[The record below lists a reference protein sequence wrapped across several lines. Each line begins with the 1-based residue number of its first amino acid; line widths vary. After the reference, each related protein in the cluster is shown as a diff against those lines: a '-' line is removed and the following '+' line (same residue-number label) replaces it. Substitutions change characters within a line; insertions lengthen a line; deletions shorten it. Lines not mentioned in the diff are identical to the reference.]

1 MKKKTFRVYFIAHQD
16 GARTGILMRNWSMFF
31 DTPPPSA
38 YGADEADC
46 FRQIELALKKAELER
61 KDDAQR
67 YLWNEEFST
76 RKIAI
81 DIHPQTVVQKRT
93 VIGKKNIPLR
103 LTYAYSEV
111 EHGGFRVMLPRF
123 DWWFIVEDLDIGPE
137 VLRSALSS
145 ALVGEKPKWIYD
157 FRAET
162 DEYVREWSPEM
173 LAGLENRSPIAIT
186 SEYPTLEAV
195 AEELVDKATKHKLPP
210 VVGTEADS
218 VVFSKIFD
226 RTPPP
231 SILLVG
237 GPGVGKTTWVRRLAR
252 YFASEKREKRREKV
266 PRIWSTSRDRIVAG
280 MVYLGMWQE
289 RCLKI
294 LEELSAEGD
303 YLYVDRLTSLLQTQ
317 TDGAS
322 IAEVLAPGVYS
333 EEISLI
339 AECTQSELERARKRA
354 PAFVN
359 AFQLVRLHEPPAG
372 EVPPLLLQYQARKN
386 SKATIHP
393 EGMRRLVRHLDA
405 FQRDRCFPGKAF
417 RFVDWLAAEHT
428 SSAATL
434 YPKDVSLAYSRFS
447 GLPLELISD
456 EHSATQEEI
465 AAKLRAK
472 VIGQD
477 EACARAAAIL
487 ARFKAGM
494 NDPNKPCGSLFFV
507 GPTGVGKTELAKQ
520 LARYMFGNEERMV
533 RLDMSEYMTP
543 GSAQRLLDVGDGA
556 KSLAE
561 RVRQEP
567 LSLVLLDEIEKAH
580 PEVFDL
586 LLGVLG
592 EGRLTD
598 SLGRLVDFRMV
609 VIVMTSNLGAGD
621 AAAVGFGGET
631 RADFAMVAR
640 RHFRPELWGRIDEVL
655 SFKTLSPANIE
666 TIVDLTI
673 ASLSERTGLL
683 RRALS
688 IRVEPS
694 ARALLAELGYH
705 PARGARPLKRLVEE
719 AVITPVAVRMAK
731 DPTFRERV
739 IVVRCED
746 RAIVVDV

>member
-16 GARTGILMRNWSMFF
+16 GRRTAILMRNWSMFF
-31 DTPPPSA
+31 DTPAPSA
-38 YGADEADC
+38 YGADEEDC
-46 FRQIELALKKAELER
+46 YRQLELALKKAELEK
-61 KDDAQR
+61 KDDPQR
-67 YLWNEEFST
+67 YLWDEEFAT
-76 RKIAI
+76 RKITVE
-81 DIHPQTVVQKRT
+81 IHPQTVIEKRT

-111 EHGGFRVMLPRF
+111 EHGGYRVMLPRF
-123 DWWFIVEDLDIGPE
+123 DWWFIVEDLEVGPE
-137 VLRSALSS
+137 ILKAALSS

-162 DEYVREWSPEM
+162 DEYVREWSPAM
-173 LAGLENRSPIAIT
+173 LAGLEDSRTLPVV
-186 SEYPTLEAV
+186 SEFATLETV
-195 AEELVDKATKHKLPP
+195 AEELVEKATRHKLPP
-210 VVGTEADS
+210 VVGIEADT
-218 VVFSKIFD
+218 VTYAKYLEK
-226 RTPPP
+226 TPPP
-231 SILLVG
+231 SLLLVG
-237 GPGVGKTTWVRRLAR
+237 GPGVGKSTWVRRLAR
-252 YFASEKREKRREKV
+252 YFAGEKREKRREKV
-266 PRIWSTSRDRIVAG
+266 PRVWSTSRDRIIAG

-289 RCLKI
+289 RCLNI
-294 LEELSAEGD
+294 VEELASEGD
-303 YLYVDRLTSLLQTQ
+303 YLYVDRLTSLLQAQ
-317 TDGAS
+317 ADGAS
-322 IAEVLAPGVYS
+322 IAEVFAPMMIS

-339 AECTQSELERARKRA
+339 AECTETELERARKRA
-354 PAFVN
+354 PSFVN
-359 AFQLVRLHEPPAG
+359 AFQIVRLSEPAAG

-393 EGMRRLVRHLDA
+393 EGLRRLVRHLDA

-428 SSAATL
+428 ATAATL

-456 EHSATQEEI
+456 EHSATQHEI
-465 AAKLRAK
+465 AEKLRAK

-477 EACARAAAIL
+477 DACARAASIL

-543 GSAQRLLDVGDGA
+543 GSAQRLLEVGDGA
-556 KSLAE
+556 KTLAE

-567 LSLVLLDEIEKAH
+567 LSLLLLDEIEKAH

-586 LLGVLG
+586 LLGILG

-609 VIVMTSNLGAGD
+609 VIVMTSNLGAGE
-621 AAAVGFGGET
+621 ASAVGFGGQA
-631 RADFAMVAR
+631 RSDFATAAR
-640 RHFRPELWGRIDEVL
+640 KHFRPELWGRIDEVL
-655 SFKTLSPANIE
+655 SFRALSREDIE
-666 TIVDLTI
+666 RIVDLTI

-688 IRVEPS
+688 IEVEPA
-694 ARALLAELGYH
+694 ARSLLAELGYH
-705 PARGARPLKRLVEE
+705 PTRGARPLKRLVEE
-719 AVITPVAVRMAK
+719 AVITPVAVRMAR
-731 DPTFRERV
+731 DPGFRERK
-739 IVVRCED
+739 IFVRAAE
-746 RAIVVDV
+746 REIVVDV